1 MMKQGQGERRRS
13 RRLLGIPCRTP
24 GLLCPGTVPPGT
36 SCTPPSQRRRCCRSR
51 PRSCPTL
58 LSGPWLRSTCP
69 ACTAWLLRGLRR
81 DRSFLQGTAS
91 ALASQAA
98 DRSCRRG
105 RRCRTGTR
113 RCRWSRSRLSSFRK
127 EQTGLW
133 SSRRRQRDTRR
144 SWAGLTAAAVGLR
157 STGCRTGRR
166 RPALRR
172 SLGDRRRRE
181 RRGLGLSRSC
191 LLCRA
196 CMRTGLGGPGSCP
209 LRRAM
214 GMSILLLSRSAPRGN
229 AHTLIVLFCF
239 GTSPSC
245 TASNNWN
252 LGWPLSLSKF
262 EESSST
268 A

>member
-1 MMKQGQGERRRS
+1 LMIQAQGKRQSRRRQK
-13 RRLLGIPCRTP
+13 GIPCRTP
-24 GLLCPGTVPPGT
+24 GLLCPGTAPPGT

-51 PRSCPTL
+51 RRSCPTL
-58 LSGPWLRSTCP
+58 PSGPWLHRTCP
-69 ACTAWLLRGLRR
+69 RCTAWLQRGLMR
-81 DRSFLQGTAS
+81 DKSFPRGRAS

-157 STGCRTGRR
+157 GTGCRTGRR

-172 SLGDRRRRE
+172 SLADRRRRE

-196 CMRTGLGGPGSCP
+196 CRRTGLGCP
-209 LRRAM
+209 ERRQLRMAL
-214 GMSILLLSRSAPRGN
+214 GTSILLLSRNVPRDK
-229 AHTLIVLFCF
+229 ARRLIVLFCF

-245 TASNNWN
+245 TASNTWN
-252 LGWPLSLSKF
+252 RRWQLSLSES
-262 EESSST
+262 EESWST

>member
-1 MMKQGQGERRRS
+1 MMIQGQGKRQSRRRQK
-13 RRLLGIPCRTP
+13 GIPCRTP
-24 GLLCPGTVPPGT
+24 GLLCPGTAPPGT

-51 PRSCPTL
+51 RRSCPTL
-58 LSGPWLRSTCP
+58 PSGPWLHRTCP
-69 ACTAWLLRGLRR
+69 SCTAWLRSGLRR
-81 DRSFLQGTAS
+81 DKSFPRGTAS

-105 RRCRTGTR
+105 RRYRTGTR
-113 RCRWSRSRLSSFRK
+113 RWRWSRSRLSSFRK

-172 SLGDRRRRE
+172 SLADRRRRE
-181 RRGLGLSRSC
+181 RRGLGLSKSG

-196 CMRTGLGGPGSCP
+196 CRRTGLEGPERYQLC
-209 LRRAM
+209 RAKE
-214 GMSILLLSRSAPRGN
+214 MSY
-229 AHTLIVLFCF
+229 
-239 GTSPSC
+239 
-245 TASNNWN
+245 
-252 LGWPLSLSKF
+252 LSKGRSF
-262 EESSST
+262 P
-268 A
+268 